1 MSVSKGFA
9 NRRVLAFESRRADDM
24 RKMIAARDGVPY
36 VVPAVELQPRGA
48 SADTAAFAHALMHAE
63 LSAVIFLT
71 GVGARLLAA
80 AVEDTLPPAALASA
94 LGRTIV
100 IARGPKPVAALR
112 ELGVPAIRQVAR
124 PHTWRQIL
132 EVVDAEMPALRARP
146 VAEQEYGEPPAE
158 LLDGLRQRGADVL
171 RVPVYE
177 WRLPAD
183 VDALREALDAAIRG
197 DVAAVLFTA
206 AIQVNHVFQ
215 VAAAYDLVEPLRRA
229 VASSCVA
236 SIGPTTSDALRAH
249 GLAPDVEATRP
260 NMGLL
265 VEETAARLS
274 SR

>member
-1 MSVSKGFA
+1 M
-9 NRRVLAFESRRADDM
+9 L
-24 RKMIAARDGVPY
+24 AARGGVPY
-36 VVPAVELQPRGA
+36 VVPAVELRPRGA
-48 SADTAAFAHALMHAE
+48 SAETAAFAHALMQGE

-94 LGRTIV
+94 LGRTVV
-100 IARGPKPVAALR
+100 IARGPKPLAALR
-112 ELGVPAIRQVAR
+112 ELGIPAIRQVAR

-132 EVVDAEMPALRARP
+132 EVVDAEKPPLRARR
-146 VAEQEYGEPPAE
+146 VAVQEYGEPPAE
-158 LLDGLRQRGADVL
+158 LLDALRQRDAEVL

-177 WRLPAD
+177 WRLPTD
-183 VDALREALDAAIRG
+183 VHALREALDATMRG
-197 DVAAVLFTA
+197 DVAALLFTA

-229 VASSCVA
+229 AASICVA
-236 SIGPTTSDALRAH
+236 SIGPTTTEALRAH

-265 VEETAARLS
+265 VEETAACLS
-274 SR
+274 TR